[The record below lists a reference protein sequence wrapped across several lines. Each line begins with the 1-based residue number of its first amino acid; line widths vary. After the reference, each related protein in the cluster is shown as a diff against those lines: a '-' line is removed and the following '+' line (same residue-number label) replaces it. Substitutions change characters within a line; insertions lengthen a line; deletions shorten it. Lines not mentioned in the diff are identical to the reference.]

1 MSRKNGEFRRVRRQL
16 SRGFT
21 LIELLVVIAII
32 AILVSLLLPAVQ
44 QAREAARTTQCR
56 NNLKQIGLALHNYHD
71 AHRTFPPAYVG
82 SPVVSGTAFGVTF
95 PDDNLNG
102 PSGLGWGALILPF
115 IEQSVLYQQFDSSVP
130 LWAPQQA
137 AAIRTKVNAFLC
149 PSATG
154 GDNGFELRRYTTG
167 SNESPGDPLPY
178 SPGIFLSHS
187 HYVTMAG
194 TQGPWA
200 RPTAYSADFSVAEP
214 VSGGGSATINGAF
227 FRNSRIRI
235 SDVTDGTSN
244 TVFAGEHTS
253 RLSDKTWVGAVPYSV
268 TCRKVNGVVTDDC
281 DSAGALLQGH
291 SGPDLHDLPQVIIH
305 QPNHPARHSD
315 QLESDHSGGCNC
327 LLGDGSVRFVSQYL
341 DGFVWAGLC
350 TRAGG
355 EVLGE
360 F

>member
-1 MSRKNGEFRRVRRQL
+1 MSRENGEFRRVRRQL

-115 IEQSVLYQQFDSSVP
+115 IEQSVLYQQLDSSVP